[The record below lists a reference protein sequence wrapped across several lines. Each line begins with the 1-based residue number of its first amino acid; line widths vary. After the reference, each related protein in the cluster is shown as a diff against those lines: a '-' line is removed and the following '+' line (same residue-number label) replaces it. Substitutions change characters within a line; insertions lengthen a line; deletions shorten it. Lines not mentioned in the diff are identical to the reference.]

1 MIVFLGVQLVK
12 FRNKGDGLFVHR
24 LYHLGGDFIMTEFK
38 SLNTVENIIEGLDLP
53 DFQNIGVQK
62 ALLNNK
68 MLLAFDTGTG
78 KTYTYSVFVR
88 ALLNNNPEGKHIF
101 VIIHDSINQAPSDIA
116 NLISAPVFAFS
127 GKYEDYKKFKRRWN
141 EASVIILTYECFQ
154 NMELLSFLYDRLTEI
169 ESFVIDE
176 AHHVSGWDVSDTAFI
191 IRSFTHYIPYVVA
204 LTATPITSRK
214 EQYYQI
220 MNILDRNLSPR
231 RDETFLDKYSERYMA
246 VNRSDY
252 FIKGNYKTILELV
265 EPSVHQIGEIKG
277 IISRVIKGTGA
288 VNQVNKLLYVVKEKL
303 NQNKKVIIYVNY
315 HDTREWIEKHFDS
328 ENIKYVSLHGRITK
342 QEERKNILNSF
353 NGGDTNVLITSVSE
367 SLNITS
373 DVVIFYEFTTKI
385 KQVMGRAH
393 RGLGAKEL
401 ELIFIVTK
409 DTMEIDYFM
418 KYIYKRSLIIQNLLG
433 KDYQE
438 FIDIGNK
445 LNSLE
450 EN

>member
-154 NMELLSFLYDRLTEI
+154 NMELLSFLYDRLTEV

-191 IRSFTHYIPYVVA
+191 IRSFTHYIPYVIA

-252 FIKGNYKTILELV
+252 LIKGNYKTILELV

-288 VNQVNKLLYVVKEKL
+288 VNQVNKLLCVVKEKL

-315 HDTREWIEKHFDS
+315 HDTREWIEKHFDL

-342 QEERKNILNSF
+342 QDERKNILNRF
-353 NGGDTNVLITSVSE
+353 NDGDTNVLITSVSE

-401 ELIFIVTK
+401 ELIFIITK